1 MSESKALVVLL
12 STVKTCSHKHL
23 AALLTWTCTH
33 AHKYSTRTH
42 KHMLRCL
49 TVGIEFHYCS
59 LRARRDLQPRPQ
71 VQLHSLTACLF
82 CPFQHSATRVKQHLT
97 SIHPCRQLR
106 LSNLFGGKEIH
117 AWKKKKKKEKNV
129 GGYTPIT
136 DAAKIGISTAL
147 ALASHFSPHNW
158 LKYARIQQGGATPCS
173 SLLA

>member
-1 MSESKALVVLL
+1 MLL

-71 VQLHSLTACLF
+71 VQLHSLTDCLF

-97 SIHPCRQLR
+97 SIHTCRQLR

-117 AWKKKKKKEKNV
+117 AWKKKKRRKKMLGV
-129 GGYTPIT
+129 TQPSQ
-136 DAAKIGISTAL
+136 ISTAL

>member
-1 MSESKALVVLL
+1 MLL

>member
-1 MSESKALVVLL
+1 M
-12 STVKTCSHKHL
+12 KTCSHKHL

-33 AHKYSTRTH
+33 AHKYSTCTH

-59 LRARRDLQPRPQ
+59 LRACRDLQPRPQ

-82 CPFQHSATRVKQHLT
+82 CPFKHSATRDKQHLT
-97 SIHPCRQLR
+97 FIHPCRQLR

-117 AWKKKKKKEKNV
+117 AWKKKRRKKMLGV
-129 GGYTPIT
+129 THPSQMLLR
-136 DAAKIGISTAL
+136 IGISTAL

-158 LKYARIQQGGATPCS
+158 LKYARSQQGGGTPCS
-173 SLLA
+173 SLLT